1 MARCLACGAR
11 IAGPLAA
18 LGSLRCS
25 DCRSTRRSLDEALVR
40 GLTGSRVSAH
50 PALAGADELTLGVEL
65 DEVVGLP

>member
-1 MARCLACGAR
+1 MERLASGSHARQDGSPRCLACGAR

-40 GLTGSRVSAH
+40 GLTGSRS
-50 PALAGADELTLGVEL
+50 PRGRF
-65 DEVVGLP
+65 

>member
-1 MARCLACGAR
+1 MSMASLASGSEVRHDGSPLCLACGAP

-40 GLTGSRVSAH
+40 GLTGPRKPRPH
-50 PALAGADELTLGVEL
+50 F
-65 DEVVGLP
+65 

>member
-1 MARCLACGAR
+1 MRMAVSASGSHLRPRDDAARCLACGER

-40 GLTGSRVSAH
+40 GLTGRRTSRGR
-50 PALAGADELTLGVEL
+50 L
-65 DEVVGLP
+65 

>member
-1 MARCLACGAR
+1 MAMADLASDSQVQHNGSPRCLACGAP

-40 GLTGSRVSAH
+40 GLTGSHKPR
-50 PALAGADELTLGVEL
+50 PRF
-65 DEVVGLP
+65 

>member
-1 MARCLACGAR
+1 MHMAELASGSQVRHDGSPRCLACGAR

-40 GLTGSRVSAH
+40 GLTGSRKQRPH
-50 PALAGADELTLGVEL
+50 F
-65 DEVVGLP
+65 

>member
-1 MARCLACGAR
+1 MAGLASGSQVQHNGSPRCLACGAP

-40 GLTGSRVSAH
+40 GLTGSRTQR
-50 PALAGADELTLGVEL
+50 PRF
-65 DEVVGLP
+65 

>member
-1 MARCLACGAR
+1 MATAPRAQIRPGGSTRCLACGAR

-40 GLTGSRVSAH
+40 GLTGSPKPR
-50 PALAGADELTLGVEL
+50 PRF
-65 DEVVGLP
+65 